1 MFRSK
6 PWTEI
11 AKRARRVGAL
21 AVMAL
26 AVFLIGAGITGLT
39 RPRIAEAEGP
49 TIIPGGT
56 ITGSVTWTAAG
67 SPYIVQGSVT
77 VADTGQLT
85 IEPGVEVRF
94 GDNVYLWV
102 SGRLVA
108 EGGATAPITFT
119 TASTTTVVPGRWYF
133 IRFASGS
140 SGVMR
145 RCVVNSAGAANYAA
159 LWIESSNVVV
169 EDCRIHHNAGAG
181 AYVVG
186 SAPTLAGNAIYL
198 NGGPGL
204 VTSNSQPI
212 LRGNLFYRNAG
223 FGIRNDTPARTVNAR
238 QQAWGHPT
246 GPYHPSRN
254 PMGLGDRV
262 SDGVDFEPWLR
273 GAGVF
278 IPENQPPQAFVV
290 NPAADGFTFNALPL
304 QFRIW
309 VTDTDALTGTTFIPM
324 IYLRAEIRQ
333 GGTVVA
339 VYDQVESPAGWDR
352 GFYRIESS
360 EGVTATLTL
369 TRALPP
375 GDYTIRVTAFDGIG
389 MGTGPERAF
398 SVNLTAWGIAS
409 VQPEEILATPHV
421 TPTLTLYGS
430 GFRSDAEVWLE
441 TRFISGTVTQTVRDA
456 PAAVR
461 VLSSE
466 SIELDVNMTYPG
478 PWDVVVRQ
486 GSEERRTRLWVLPYF
501 PLMRIA
507 YEKSPVFSPGRNWM
521 HYMTLSNEG
530 TAPGVAVVALRPPT
544 GTLLIATTPN
554 AELLGSLD
562 SPLGNVY
569 FVAVR
574 VDPGQRQRVGLTY
587 NLPWSAVNIT
597 GGLRLGD
604 PTDFAYYLV
613 GQPLAELWED
623 IQGVARQ
630 GNENNPIG
638 YLDDLV
644 TLSLWATGELEGWAL
659 QAFRELPDEE
669 MAYGYIDQ
677 VSKRY
682 PWVADALM
690 AEYLLELRTTMEDL
704 LRQRVQSAGNL
715 SGAGALRPA
724 GEGGGF
730 SFRQWLYDWVGPD
743 PWAVVKG
750 TFSWKETVQS
760 LTSGESAVFL
770 LAEVEGAIGNLTFG
784 LWRPK
789 LGSEWLAKSL
799 CLNPDLVRVGRGW
812 GEGLA
817 FAATLP
823 AIPTRAG
830 GLTSAF
836 AFSARNTFQKLAK
849 TPKPPDIK
857 LATIRH
863 NLSKITAKLVPT
875 RGNKLEP
882 ERWGVDVVVE
892 TENVFQPGPSGFV
905 MLGTKRIDSFNFY
918 HWGKTAKGEDHHGLL
933 WQFNGSMNV
942 WTNETTW
949 YAGPHIYENR
959 LYIPWKNIGEIPIEE
974 VREIYAISSTA
985 LRSGSFQQ
993 TMVTPVELEEAGQ
1006 KPGTSCQPLRGA
1018 YDPNEIVGVP
1028 DYPFI
1033 RPEHTLNLIIHFEN
1047 IGTDPAETVE
1057 ITMTIPSE
1065 LDLESISVLGS
1076 THPMKPTLDP
1086 EQRILRLIFE
1096 NINLPPNRPPNQ
1108 GEGEGWVRLQ
1118 ARPQADLP
1126 SGTQIRLLAEIVFWS
1141 FGAPNPPIRTN
1152 ELVYTIDVTPP
1163 AIHLQEARVEGSEVI
1178 LRLQGEDSHS
1188 GVQAVQAL
1196 YTQDGKNWFYGSGV
1210 RFEPVRNNIDET
1222 IRFLP
1227 RFGGPIT
1234 VQVLGFDVM
1243 NHVTATESIAIQVP
1257 YRLFL
1262 PLVLRQAG
1270 GARSSGQAVEEGAP
1284 AAPSIPTPEPREMAP
1299 PPGSA
1304 LPAFRKVPR
1313 RRRAHP

>member
-11 AKRARRVGAL
+11 VKRARRVGAL

-94 GDNVYLWV
+94 GDNVYLEV
-102 SGRLVA
+102 RGRLVVTGT
-108 EGGATAPITFT
+108 ETAPITFT
-119 TASTTTVVPGRWYF
+119 TASTTTVGPGRWYY
-133 IRFASGS
+133 IRFLSGS

-145 RCVVNSAGAANYAA
+145 RCVVNSAGSGNYAA
-159 LWIESSNVVV
+159 LWIESSDVVVEDCRIHDNAAAGIYLSGGGLAPVLRRVEVDRNGGWAVVQSTLDMNPAYEGLSVHDNGGDAVYVGGYGTTGRDVVLDGGAMGGVPYVLAGSWTVGVGRALTVTAGTAVRFGDNVYLEVRGRLVVTGTETAPITFTTASTTTVAPGRWYYIRFLSGSSGVMRWCVVNSAGSGNYAALWIESSDVVV
-169 EDCRIHHNAGAG
+169 EDCRIHHNAGTG

-273 GAGVF
+273 VAGVF

-290 NPAADGFTFNALPL
+290 NPAADSFTFNALPL

-309 VTDTDALTGTTFIPM
+309 VTDTDALTGTTFVQDV

-375 GDYTIRVTAFDGIG
+375 GDYTIRVMAFDGIG

-604 PTDFAYYLV
+604 PTDF
-613 GQPLAELWED
+613 EL
-623 IQGVARQ
+623 I
-630 GNENNPIG
+630 
-638 YLDDLV
+638 
-644 TLSLWATGELEGWAL
+644 
-659 QAFRELPDEE
+659 
-669 MAYGYIDQ
+669 
-677 VSKRY
+677 SK
-682 PWVADALM
+682 
-690 AEYLLELRTTMEDL
+690 
-704 LRQRVQSAGNL
+704 
-715 SGAGALRPA
+715 
-724 GEGGGF
+724 F
-730 SFRQWLYDWVGPD
+730 S
-743 PWAVVKG
+743 
-750 TFSWKETVQS
+750 
-760 LTSGESAVFL
+760 
-770 LAEVEGAIGNLTFG
+770 
-784 LWRPK
+784 
-789 LGSEWLAKSL
+789 
-799 CLNPDLVRVGRGW
+799 
-812 GEGLA
+812 
-817 FAATLP
+817 
-823 AIPTRAG
+823 
-830 GLTSAF
+830 
-836 AFSARNTFQKLAK
+836 
-849 TPKPPDIK
+849 
-857 LATIRH
+857 
-863 NLSKITAKLVPT
+863 
-875 RGNKLEP
+875 
-882 ERWGVDVVVE
+882 
-892 TENVFQPGPSGFV
+892 
-905 MLGTKRIDSFNFY
+905 
-918 HWGKTAKGEDHHGLL
+918 
-933 WQFNGSMNV
+933 
-942 WTNETTW
+942 
-949 YAGPHIYENR
+949 
-959 LYIPWKNIGEIPIEE
+959 
-974 VREIYAISSTA
+974 
-985 LRSGSFQQ
+985 
-993 TMVTPVELEEAGQ
+993 
-1006 KPGTSCQPLRGA
+1006 
-1018 YDPNEIVGVP
+1018 
-1028 DYPFI
+1028 
-1033 RPEHTLNLIIHFEN
+1033 
-1047 IGTDPAETVE
+1047 
-1057 ITMTIPSE
+1057 
-1065 LDLESISVLGS
+1065 
-1076 THPMKPTLDP
+1076 
-1086 EQRILRLIFE
+1086 
-1096 NINLPPNRPPNQ
+1096 
-1108 GEGEGWVRLQ
+1108 
-1118 ARPQADLP
+1118 
-1126 SGTQIRLLAEIVFWS
+1126 
-1141 FGAPNPPIRTN
+1141 
-1152 ELVYTIDVTPP
+1152 
-1163 AIHLQEARVEGSEVI
+1163 
-1178 LRLQGEDSHS
+1178 
-1188 GVQAVQAL
+1188 
-1196 YTQDGKNWFYGSGV
+1196 
-1210 RFEPVRNNIDET
+1210 
-1222 IRFLP
+1222 
-1227 RFGGPIT
+1227 
-1234 VQVLGFDVM
+1234 
-1243 NHVTATESIAIQVP
+1243 
-1257 YRLFL
+1257 
-1262 PLVLRQAG
+1262 
-1270 GARSSGQAVEEGAP
+1270 
-1284 AAPSIPTPEPREMAP
+1284 
-1299 PPGSA
+1299 
-1304 LPAFRKVPR
+1304 R
-1313 RRRAHP
+1313 R

>member
-11 AKRARRVGAL
+11 VKRARRVGAL

-94 GDNVYLWV
+94 GDNVYLEV
-102 SGRLVA
+102 RGRLVVTGT
-108 EGGATAPITFT
+108 ETAPITFT
-119 TASTTTVVPGRWYF
+119 TASTTTVAPGRWYY
-133 IRFASGS
+133 IRFLSGS

-145 RCVVNSAGAANYAA
+145 WCVVNSAGSGNYAA
-159 LWIESSNVVV
+159 LWIESSDVVV
-169 EDCRIHHNAGAG
+169 EDCRIHHNAGTG

-273 GAGVF
+273 VAGVF

-290 NPAADGFTFNALPL
+290 NPAADSFTFNALPL

-309 VTDTDALTGTTFIPM
+309 VTDTDALTGTTFVQDV

-375 GDYTIRVTAFDGIG
+375 GDYTIRVMAFDGIG

-604 PTDFAYYLV
+604 PTDF
-613 GQPLAELWED
+613 EL
-623 IQGVARQ
+623 I
-630 GNENNPIG
+630 
-638 YLDDLV
+638 
-644 TLSLWATGELEGWAL
+644 
-659 QAFRELPDEE
+659 
-669 MAYGYIDQ
+669 
-677 VSKRY
+677 SK
-682 PWVADALM
+682 
-690 AEYLLELRTTMEDL
+690 
-704 LRQRVQSAGNL
+704 
-715 SGAGALRPA
+715 
-724 GEGGGF
+724 F
-730 SFRQWLYDWVGPD
+730 S
-743 PWAVVKG
+743 
-750 TFSWKETVQS
+750 
-760 LTSGESAVFL
+760 
-770 LAEVEGAIGNLTFG
+770 
-784 LWRPK
+784 
-789 LGSEWLAKSL
+789 
-799 CLNPDLVRVGRGW
+799 
-812 GEGLA
+812 
-817 FAATLP
+817 
-823 AIPTRAG
+823 
-830 GLTSAF
+830 
-836 AFSARNTFQKLAK
+836 
-849 TPKPPDIK
+849 
-857 LATIRH
+857 
-863 NLSKITAKLVPT
+863 
-875 RGNKLEP
+875 
-882 ERWGVDVVVE
+882 
-892 TENVFQPGPSGFV
+892 
-905 MLGTKRIDSFNFY
+905 
-918 HWGKTAKGEDHHGLL
+918 
-933 WQFNGSMNV
+933 
-942 WTNETTW
+942 
-949 YAGPHIYENR
+949 
-959 LYIPWKNIGEIPIEE
+959 
-974 VREIYAISSTA
+974 
-985 LRSGSFQQ
+985 
-993 TMVTPVELEEAGQ
+993 
-1006 KPGTSCQPLRGA
+1006 
-1018 YDPNEIVGVP
+1018 
-1028 DYPFI
+1028 
-1033 RPEHTLNLIIHFEN
+1033 
-1047 IGTDPAETVE
+1047 
-1057 ITMTIPSE
+1057 
-1065 LDLESISVLGS
+1065 
-1076 THPMKPTLDP
+1076 
-1086 EQRILRLIFE
+1086 
-1096 NINLPPNRPPNQ
+1096 
-1108 GEGEGWVRLQ
+1108 
-1118 ARPQADLP
+1118 
-1126 SGTQIRLLAEIVFWS
+1126 
-1141 FGAPNPPIRTN
+1141 
-1152 ELVYTIDVTPP
+1152 
-1163 AIHLQEARVEGSEVI
+1163 
-1178 LRLQGEDSHS
+1178 
-1188 GVQAVQAL
+1188 
-1196 YTQDGKNWFYGSGV
+1196 
-1210 RFEPVRNNIDET
+1210 
-1222 IRFLP
+1222 
-1227 RFGGPIT
+1227 
-1234 VQVLGFDVM
+1234 
-1243 NHVTATESIAIQVP
+1243 
-1257 YRLFL
+1257 
-1262 PLVLRQAG
+1262 
-1270 GARSSGQAVEEGAP
+1270 
-1284 AAPSIPTPEPREMAP
+1284 
-1299 PPGSA
+1299 
-1304 LPAFRKVPR
+1304 R
-1313 RRRAHP
+1313 R